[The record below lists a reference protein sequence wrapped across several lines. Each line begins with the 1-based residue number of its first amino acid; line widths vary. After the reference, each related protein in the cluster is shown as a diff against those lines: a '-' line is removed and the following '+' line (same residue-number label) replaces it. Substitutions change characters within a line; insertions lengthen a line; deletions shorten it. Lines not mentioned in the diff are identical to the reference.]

1 MFIDPSENIRPAPL
15 KFSPFKALVVP
26 RPIGWITSMS
36 ADGVL
41 NLAPF
46 SYFNAVCD
54 SPPCVMYCVNGKHAD
69 GGVKDSLANVEETGE
84 FVCNLATWDLRVPM
98 NDTSAHVPRSVDEMR
113 QAGLTAAPSLKVK
126 PPRVAQ
132 SPAHFECKLVRTV
145 ELPCN
150 TPGARHTMVI
160 GEVIGIHLDEELI
173 VDGRV
178 DVTKLKPVA
187 RLGYLDFAVVEDFFT
202 MERPDDAYAG
212 MARKSA

>member
-1 MFIDPSENIRPAPL
+1 MFIDPADNLRPAPL

-26 RPIGWITSMS
+26 RPIGWITSQS
-36 ADGVL
+36 AEGVL

-46 SYFNAVCD
+46 SYFNACCD
-54 SPPCVMYCVNGKHAD
+54 APPCVMYCVNGKHAD

-84 FVCNLATWDLRVPM
+84 FVCNLATWELRVQM
-98 NDTSAHVPRSVDEMR
+98 NETSAHVPRSVDEMR
-113 QAGLTAAPSLKVK
+113 EVGLTAAPSLKVK
-126 PPRVAQ
+126 PPRVAE

-145 ELPCN
+145 ELPC
-150 TPGARHTMVI
+150 TDASARHTMVI
-160 GEVIGIHLDEELI
+160 GEVIGIPLDEKLI

-202 MERPDDAYAG
+202 MERPDDAYAE
-212 MARKSA
+212 MKRKTA

>member
-126 PPRVAQ
+126 PPRVSQ

-202 MERPDDAYAG
+202 MERPDDAYTE